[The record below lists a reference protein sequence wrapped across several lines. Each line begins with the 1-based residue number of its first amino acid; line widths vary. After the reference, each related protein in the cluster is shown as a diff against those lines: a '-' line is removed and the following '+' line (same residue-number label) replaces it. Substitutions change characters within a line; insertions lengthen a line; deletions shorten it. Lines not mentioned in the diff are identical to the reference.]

1 LSLARKL
8 IKDIRYPEI
17 RGKICRVLPYEK
29 DLISKKFDS
38 KSSLFIKGIHKE
50 WSHKDLFEFFK
61 SFGEITSAKV
71 SLKEDHSSRG
81 YGFVAFQR
89 EESAVKAIESV
100 IYTKF

>member
-38 KSSLFIKGIHKE
+38 KSSLFIKGFNKE
-50 WSHKDLFEFFK
+50 WTHKDLFEFFK
-61 SFGEITSAKV
+61 AFGEITSAKV
-71 SLKEDHSSRG
+71 SLSEDH
-81 YGFVAFQR
+81 
-89 EESAVKAIESV
+89 
-100 IYTKF
+100 